1 MSKEYVSS
9 EAIREGLR
17 QDVLWLLITVYSY
30 VTRGHFEGLGK
41 MSREAFVVDC
51 ILLESAARDIV
62 GRLTALDDD
71 TKNNRSFQ
79 TLFAALKREGLGPKR
94 TKDLDGKI
102 KAYRKLVNDLKVSHR
117 NRYIAHVNTDVAV
130 VPRVLD
136 DPVPFEAAA
145 SLAVNLLDDIIGRRV
160 GYAFS
165 MASDLKIDL
174 RKALSGNPEEGGEC
188 LLLDAVIE
196 AASG

>member
-1 MSKEYVSS
+1 MLSVMAKEYVSS
-9 EAIREGLR
+9 ETIKEGLR

-30 VTRGHFEGLGK
+30 VTRRRFEGLGK
-41 MSREAFVVDC
+41 MSREAFAVDC

-79 TLFAALKREGLGPKR
+79 TLFAALKREGLNAKR
-94 TKDLDGKI
+94 TEDLDAKI
-102 KAYRKLVNDLKVSHR
+102 KAYRKQVNDLKVSHR

-145 SLAVNLLDDIIGRRV
+145 SLAVSLFDYLIGSRV
-160 GYAFS
+160 SYTFS

-174 RKALSGNPEEGGEC
+174 REALLDNPEESE
-188 LLLDAVIE
+188 DASSL
-196 AASG
+196 AQP